1 MNVKFEYRFEKDLH
15 AVKDKK
21 LFSKIKKI
29 IIGCKNSDN
38 VSQIKDIK
46 KLKGYDTF
54 FRIKIGDYRIGIE
67 IIKNELIF
75 VRFLHRKDIYKF
87 FPSN

>member
-1 MNVKFEYRFEKDLH
+1 VNVKFEYRFEKDLQS
-15 AVKDKK
+15 VKDKK

-29 IIGCKNSDN
+29 IINCKNSDN
-38 VSQIKDIK
+38 LSQIKNIK

-54 FRIKIGDYRIGIE
+54 FRIKIADYRIGVE
-67 IIKNELIF
+67 IQKNELIF
-75 VRFLHRKDIYKF
+75 VRFLHRKDIYRF